1 MNSHLVGPH
10 VACIALR
17 GRVPV
22 KVMGV
27 VRKGDVLV
35 SAGEG
40 HVGYAV
46 AALYPRDVPAAAMVG
61 KSIEDKL
68 DNGFGVVEALI

>member
-1 MNSHLVGPH
+1 MNSHLVGPN

-22 KVMGV
+22 KVKGV

-40 HVGYAV
+40 FVGYAV
-46 AALYPRDVPAAAMVG
+46 AALYPHDVPAAAMVG
-61 KSIEDKL
+61 KAIGDKL
-68 DNGFGVVEALI
+68 DAGPGVVEALI